1 MEQGPVLVITFH
13 AQQIMC
19 VRDSKGAVVEGDPVS
34 RNFRL
39 KLFLTLLKQTM
50 Y

>member
-1 MEQGPVLVITFH
+1 MDQGPVLVITFH

-19 VRDSKGAVVEGDPVS
+19 VRDSKGALVEGDPVS
-34 RNFRL
+34 RNFKL
-39 KLFLTLLKQTM
+39 KIFLTLWKETV